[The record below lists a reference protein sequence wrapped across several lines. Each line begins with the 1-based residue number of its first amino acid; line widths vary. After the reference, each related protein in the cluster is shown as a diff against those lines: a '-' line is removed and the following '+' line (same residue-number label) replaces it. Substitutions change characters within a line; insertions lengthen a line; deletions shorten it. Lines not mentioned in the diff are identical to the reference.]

1 MRVGPV
7 SVSPAVI
14 TILGIQWAFKCLL
27 NARMDAAIPR
37 ACLVLL
43 HVELIDL
50 IARGQLFSGYT
61 RLPWWLR
68 R

>member
-7 SVSPAVI
+7 SASPAVT
-14 TILGIQWAFKCLL
+14 TILGIQQAFKCLL

-37 ACLVLL
+37 ACLVPL

-50 IARGQLFSGYT
+50 ITREQLFSGYIG
-61 RLPWWLR
+61 LPRWFR

>member
-1 MRVGPV
+1 MRLGPV
-7 SVSPAVI
+7 SASPAVI
-14 TILGIQWAFKCLL
+14 TVLGIQWAFKCLL

-37 ACLVLL
+37 ACLVPL

-50 IARGQLFSGYT
+50 ITREQLFSGYIG
-61 RLPWWLR
+61 RPGWFR